1 MTTPKHL
8 RADGTPPR
16 TGMIAMY
23 AALAALCLIGLKPI
37 FDSYFESMFS
47 AEISAKVSTQPAVEY
62 DAIRRREDA
71 LLLQTGVPMER
82 VFAQLARGRQ
92 AGPTLIA
99 PQASTDLAA
108 IQGWNGLPAFVHTAN
123 AEAVAAAAAASAAA
137 AAAEAAA
144 VAAAAAA
151 AAAAALPPADPTLV
165 PAPGAPIVAP
175 VAPSAVP

>member
-47 AEISAKVSTQPAVEY
+47 AEISAKVSNQPAVEY

-123 AEAVAAAAAASAAA
+123 AEAVAAAAPPLPPRPVVRGTGAAGAAA
-137 AAAEAAA
+137 KASSE
-144 VAAAAAA
+144 
-151 AAAAALPPADPTLV
+151 
-165 PAPGAPIVAP
+165 PAPAGLSTPK
-175 VAPSAVP
+175 